1 MPSLLLPLLLWLL
14 PGRVP
19 PAVPAHNFYV
29 SYGQMAVEGG
39 TVLLRIK
46 LFTDDLE
53 HTLQTVSG
61 DRRLRLQ
68 PDPHVDKVFLD
79 YFNQHFTL
87 RSGGRTWKATL
98 VTSGEENDM
107 WWYLLRFDTG
117 TTLRRF
123 TLRHAVL
130 FDQFED
136 QKNIVKV
143 KLFPGEDEQTF
154 YFSTAQPEQQVAF

>member
-1 MPSLLLPLLLWLL
+1 MPTLLLPVLCWLL
-14 PGRVP
+14 PVLETPVVP
-19 PAVPAHNFYV
+19 RHNFYV
-29 SYGQMAVEGG
+29 SYGQMAVEEG

-53 HTLQTVSG
+53 YTLQTVSR
-61 DRRLRLQ
+61 DRSLRLQ
-68 PDPHVDKVFLD
+68 PDPHVDQVFVN

-87 RSGGRTWKATL
+87 RSGSRTWKATL

-107 WWYLLRFDTG
+107 WWYLVRFDTG

-123 TLRHAVL
+123 TLRHTLL
-130 FDQFED
+130 FEQFED

-143 KLFPGEDEQTF
+143 KLFPGEEEQTF
-154 YFSTAQPEQQVAF
+154 YFSKEQPEQQVTF